1 MKKYIYIYIYAIYM
15 YVCILYMGFSKKK
28 KKSLESTQPLFSNK
42 EMCAPSP
49 KLEAHSSQMGPAVKT
64 LP

>member
-1 MKKYIYIYIYAIYM
+1 M